1 MAVGILAGDSPTPRH
16 GCFETIPCM
25 GKVRSTGQPFF
36 DFSRFLLFFLL
47 TLFSYRA
54 NPQMLR
60 IPKSHLNRERAQAN
74 RAERVQ
80 VTTEFCM
87 VAAKR
92 LASCLYPKILP
103 GDPAPPRVGRHWIF
117 AAGNRSSIFII
128 AHFSIQFN
136 LLES

>member
-1 MAVGILAGDSPTPRH
+1 
-16 GCFETIPCM
+16 
-25 GKVRSTGQPFF
+25 
-36 DFSRFLLFFLL
+36 
-47 TLFSYRA
+47 
-54 NPQMLR
+54 MLR
-60 IPKSHLNRERAQAN
+60 IPKSHLNRERAQAY

-92 LASCLYPKILP
+92 LASSLYPKILM